1 MNYKLQIAIN
11 LRAGLKAIK
20 QMYRLHALADS
31 PFQYQWQLLRLKEW
45 ADIDFDTHT
54 KVKEDQF
61 AWSSRRLLH
70 RILKGG

>member
-31 PFQYQWQLLRLKEW
+31 PFLYQWQLLRLKEW
-45 ADIDFDTHT
+45 ADIDFHAHT
-54 KVKEDQF
+54 KLIDDQF
-61 AWSSRRLLH
+61 AWSSRKLYR
-70 RILKGG
+70 RILKGD